1 LGKEI
6 FKNACNK
13 IGLTDETDYFG
24 LRFINK
30 KDGEVRIQIRAIF
43 EFICSDN
50 SFILLYFSFIAV
62 PVG

>member
-24 LRFINK
+24 LRFLNK
-30 KDGEVRIQIRAIF
+30 KDAEVSLHKKLDKNA
-43 EFICSDN
+43 
-50 SFILLYFSFIAV
+50 LLFMNLLFAYNGLTF
-62 PVG
+62 